1 MSKSRRQRAL
11 GGAAALVAAA
21 LVAGMSLPGAE
32 ARSTATP
39 ANVAPPTITGLAV
52 TGETLTASAG
62 SWTGTPPLTLTIA
75 WQRCDAGGAVCAVIP
90 GQTAPTYVVD
100 DADIGFTLRVL
111 VTATNGEGSGDAPS
125 PPTAVV
131 TGPLVPVNTAEPVV
145 SGSPVEGSA
154 LTVSTG
160 AWTGAAIEYTYQWVR
175 CPADGGLPDG
185 SNCPTITGATSPAYI
200 VTQSDVGSRLRAQVI
215 ASNSAGSA
223 AAVSNPSDVV
233 QKSTTTG
240 PPLSTSE
247 PSVTGTPTLARALTA
262 SVGTWSGALPITFA
276 YQWLRCGPDGGLP
289 DGSNCTSI
297 AGATT
302 SSYVAVADD
311 VGQRLRVRVTASNGE
326 GSRSATSNATE
337 PVQASATGGSLA
349 PANSILPSVSG
360 TAAVGETLFAGV
372 GTWRGA
378 APLTYAYQWL
388 RCGAGGGQPS
398 GSDCTAIAGATLS
411 RYAVASGDLGQRL
424 RVRVTARNASGTAT
438 ATSDATEQVL
448 SSAPTPP
455 VPTTPVPTT
464 PRQPTLPPGGVRL
477 SDGTIS
483 VPVASVSLPQR
494 LVVGRVIFRP
504 NPVRSRKRPLEVRVR
519 IRDSRGYVVRGALVR
534 SRAVPAVTSAP
545 AEKRT
550 ARNGWVR
557 FRVTPKASFP
567 LRRGRSVTFQIRA
580 RKASDGARVG
590 VSARRLVK
598 VATVG

>member
-1 MSKSRRQRAL
+1 MT
-11 GGAAALVAAA
+11 LVAAA
-21 LVAGMSLPGAE
+21 LVAGIPLPGAE
-32 ARSTATP
+32 ARSAATP
-39 ANVAPPTITGLAV
+39 ANVAAPTITGLAV

-62 SWTGTPPLTLTIA
+62 SWTGTPPLTLTTA
-75 WQRCDAGGAVCAVIP
+75 WQRCDAGGAACAVIP
-90 GQTAPTYVVD
+90 GQTAPTHVVD

-111 VTATNGEGSGDAPS
+111 VTATNGEGSGDALS

-131 TGPLVPVNTAEPVV
+131 TGQLVPVNTAEPVV

-154 LTVSTG
+154 LTVSQGT
-160 AWTGAAIEYTYQWVR
+160 WIGAAIEYTYQWVR

-185 SNCPTITGATSPAYI
+185 SNCPTITGATNSDYSL
-200 VTQSDVGSRLRAQVI
+200 TQADVGSRLRAQVI

-240 PPLSTSE
+240 PPLNTTE

-297 AGATT
+297 SGATT

-337 PVQASATGGSLA
+337 PVQASATAGSLA

-360 TAAVGETLFAGV
+360 TAAVGETLLAGV

-424 RVRVTARNASGTAT
+424 RVRVTARNAAGTAT
-438 ATSDATEQVL
+438 ATSAATEQVL

-455 VPTTPVPTT
+455 VPTTPRP
-464 PRQPTLPPGGVRL
+464 PTLPPGALRL

-519 IRDSRGYVVRGALVR
+519 IRDSRGYVVRGALVLA
-534 SRAVPAVTSAP
+534 RAVPAVTSAP

-557 FRVTPKASFP
+557 FRVTPKAIFP

-580 RKASDGARVG
+580 RKASDGARAG

>member
-1 MSKSRRQRAL
+1 MT
-11 GGAAALVAAA
+11 LVAAA
-21 LVAGMSLPGAE
+21 LVAGIPLPGAE
-32 ARSTATP
+32 ARSAATP

-62 SWTGTPPLTLTIA
+62 SWTGTPPLTLTTA
-75 WQRCDAGGAVCAVIP
+75 WQRCDAGGAACAVIP
-90 GQTAPTYVVD
+90 GQTAPTHVVD

-111 VTATNGEGSGDAPS
+111 VTATNGEGSGDALS

-131 TGPLVPVNTAEPVV
+131 TGQLVPVNTAEPVV

-160 AWTGAAIEYTYQWVR
+160 AWIGAAIEYTYQWVR

-185 SNCPTITGATSPAYI
+185 SNCPTITGATNSDYSL
-200 VTQSDVGSRLRAQVI
+200 TQADVGSRVRAQVI

-240 PPLSTSE
+240 PPLNTTE

-297 AGATT
+297 SGATI

-326 GSRSATSNATE
+326 GSRSAASNATE
-337 PVQASATGGSLA
+337 PVQASATGGSPA

-360 TAAVGETLFAGV
+360 TAAVGETLLAGV
-372 GTWRGA
+372 GSWRGA

-455 VPTTPVPTT
+455 VPTN
-464 PRQPTLPPGGVRL
+464 RK
-477 SDGTIS
+477 S
-483 VPVASVSLPQR
+483 V
-494 LVVGRVIFRP
+494 
-504 NPVRSRKRPLEVRVR
+504 
-519 IRDSRGYVVRGALVR
+519 
-534 SRAVPAVTSAP
+534 
-545 AEKRT
+545 
-550 ARNGWVR
+550 
-557 FRVTPKASFP
+557 
-567 LRRGRSVTFQIRA
+567 
-580 RKASDGARVG
+580 
-590 VSARRLVK
+590 
-598 VATVG
+598 

>member
-1 MSKSRRQRAL
+1 MT
-11 GGAAALVAAA
+11 LVVAA
-21 LVAGMSLPGAE
+21 LVAGIPLPGAE
-32 ARSTATP
+32 ARSAATP
-39 ANVAPPTITGLAV
+39 ANVAAPTITGLAV

-62 SWTGTPPLTLTIA
+62 SWTGTPPLTLTTA
-75 WQRCDAGGAVCAVIP
+75 WQRCDAGGAACAVIP
-90 GQTAPTYVVD
+90 GQTAPTHVVD

-111 VTATNGEGSGDAPS
+111 VTATNGEGSGDALS

-131 TGPLVPVNTAEPVV
+131 TGQLVPVNTAEPVV

-154 LTVSTG
+154 LTVSQGT
-160 AWTGAAIEYTYQWVR
+160 WIGAAIEYTYQWVR

-185 SNCPTITGATSPAYI
+185 SNCPTITGATNSDYSL
-200 VTQSDVGSRLRAQVI
+200 TQADVGSRVRAQVI

-240 PPLSTSE
+240 PPLNTTE
-247 PSVTGTPTLARALTA
+247 PSVTGTPTLAHALTA

-297 AGATT
+297 SGATI

-337 PVQASATGGSLA
+337 PVQASATAGSLA

-360 TAAVGETLFAGV
+360 TAAVGETLLAGV

-424 RVRVTARNASGTAT
+424 RVRVTARNAAGTAT
-438 ATSDATEQVL
+438 ATSAATEQVL

-455 VPTTPVPTT
+455 VPTTPP
-464 PRQPTLPPGGVRL
+464 PPTLPPGALRL

-494 LVVGRVIFRP
+494 LAVGRVIFRP

-519 IRDSRGYVVRGALVR
+519 IRDSRGYVVRGALVLA
-534 SRAVPAVTSAP
+534 RAVPAVTSAP

-557 FRVTPKASFP
+557 FRVTPKEIFP

-580 RKASDGARVG
+580 RKASDGARAG